1 MRATQLVARVT
12 SCNTN
17 TKLRCNT
24 CCQVLVWQK
33 NGVQAAP
40 FAVIFK
46 QKNDVWEFLQTIRLS
61 RNYLSDKAAESLAR
75 IFWGNM
81 GITTLD
87 LSNNHIGERGAIALA
102 RGLKRIK
109 DIGITDR
116 GILHVALSRN
126 SFGDRGV
133 KKILHAVNVTGNVHT
148 IKMEGVRYVVVPPGI
163 I

>member
-1 MRATQLVARVT
+1 M
-12 SCNTN
+12 
-17 TKLRCNT
+17 
-24 CCQVLVWQK
+24 
-33 NGVQAAP
+33 QAAR
-40 FAVIFK
+40 FFK
-46 QKNDVWEFLQTIRLS
+46 QKNDVREFLQTIRLA

-148 IKMEGVRYVVVPPGI
+148 IKMEGVR
-163 I
+163 